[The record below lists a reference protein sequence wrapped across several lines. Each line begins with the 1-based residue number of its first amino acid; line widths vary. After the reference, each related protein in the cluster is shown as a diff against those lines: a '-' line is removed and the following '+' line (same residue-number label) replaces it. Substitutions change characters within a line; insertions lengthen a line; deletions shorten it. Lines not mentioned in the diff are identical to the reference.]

1 MTEGVKHGLIFI
13 VMSAITLA
21 FCLLLYPPIAEKLK
35 NLIQLKEQKNY
46 DNAKVYGDITEALR
60 DIISA
65 NVLTALWYV
74 LYFFIATQYL
84 VSRFGA
90 FAYGDNDETF
100 IYLIWVGI
108 PYVASYLHFV
118 LRAGN
123 YQAALKKSNFKNKE
137 NDSKVFWYTFYT
149 PMILFIVVQKI
160 FQFSTKYPDKN
171 IILSLMG
178 IK

>member
-1 MTEGVKHGLIFI
+1 
-13 VMSAITLA
+13 MSAITIA
-21 FCLLLYPPIAEKLK
+21 FCLLFYPPITEKLK
-35 NLIQLKEQKNY
+35 KIIQLKEQKNY
-46 DNAKVYGDITEALR
+46 DKAEVYGDITEAVR
-60 DIISA
+60 KIIYA

-118 LRAGN
+118 IRAGN
-123 YQAALKKSNFKNKE
+123 YQAALKKSNLKNQE
-137 NDSKVFWYTFYT
+137 NDSKVFGYTFLT
-149 PMILFIVVQKI
+149 PMVLFVVLQKI
-160 FQFSTKYPDKN
+160 FHFSTYYPDRN
-171 IILSLMG
+171 VFLLLMS

>member
-13 VMSAITLA
+13 VMSAITIA
-21 FCLLLYPPIAEKLK
+21 FCLLFYPPITEKLK
-35 NLIQLKEQKNY
+35 KIIQLKEQKNY
-46 DNAKVYGDITEALR
+46 DEAEVYGDITEAVR
-60 DIISA
+60 KIIYA

-108 PYVASYLHFV
+108 PYVACYLHFV
-118 LRAGN
+118 IGAG
-123 YQAALKKSNFKNKE
+123 
-137 NDSKVFWYTFYT
+137 T
-149 PMILFIVVQKI
+149 
-160 FQFSTKYPDKN
+160 
-171 IILSLMG
+171 
-178 IK
+178 IKLL

>member
-1 MTEGVKHGLIFI
+1 MTEGAKHGLIFI
-13 VMSAITLA
+13 VMSAITIA
-21 FCLLLYPPIAEKLK
+21 FCLLFYPPITEKLK
-35 NLIQLKEQKNY
+35 NIIQLKEQKNY

-65 NVLTALWYV
+65 NILMALWYV

-90 FAYGDNDETF
+90 FAYGDNEETF

-108 PYVASYLHFV
+108 PYVACYLHFV
-118 LRAGN
+118 MRAGN
-123 YQAALKKSNFKNKE
+123 YQAALKKSNLKSQE
-137 NDSKVFWYTFYT
+137 NDSKVFGYTFLT
-149 PMILFIVVQKI
+149 PMILFFVVQKI
-160 FQFSTKYPDKN
+160 FQFSTKYPDSN
-171 IILSLMG
+171 IFLSLMG